1 MGTRMV
7 QGPNYTA
14 DEGEFIVTKNDR
26 ELTRLYP
33 QKRQYTQQG
42 NPMTEAAIDPG
53 FLRDLY
59 VSLGEPLDQNG
70 RAWAVRVYHKPYI
83 RWIWLGAIFMMTGG
97 LIGAGNKRY
106 RRKIREKEALQARAK
121 PSEVPA

>member
-1 MGTRMV
+1 
-7 QGPNYTA
+7 
-14 DEGEFIVTKNDR
+14 
-26 ELTRLYP
+26 LYP